1 MEKTDSKGMA
11 VCDAGP
17 IIHLDELDSLDIIS
31 DFHPLIIPKSV
42 ETEIIRHRQNAL
54 HHPGIVLKVIEIIS
68 PPEPRLL
75 ILSKALSLDK
85 GEIES
90 LSLIQENPDAIFM
103 TDDAAARLAGEEL
116 GYKVHGTIGI
126 ILRAIRKKMRTPK
139 DVLELLNRIPKETTL
154 FLRSALL
161 EKIIQKV
168 EREYSVKKDKY
179 FNALFY
185 LALCFLIF

>member
-1 MEKTDSKGMA
+1 MEKTDRKGMA

-31 DFHPLIIPKSV
+31 DFHLLIIPKSV

-90 LSLIQENPDAIFM
+90 LSLIQENPDAIFL

-139 DVLELLNRIPKETTL
+139 DVIELLNRIPKETTL
-154 FLRSALL
+154 FLRPALL

-168 EREYSVKKDKY
+168 EKEY
-179 FNALFY
+179 Y
-185 LALCFLIF
+185 LK

>member
-1 MEKTDSKGMA
+1 MGKTDSKAIA

-17 IIHLDELDSLDIIS
+17 IIHLDELNSLDLIS

-42 ETEIIRHRQNAL
+42 QLEIAKHRQNAL
-54 HHPGIVLKVIEIIS
+54 RHPKIVFKVMNIIS

-85 GEIES
+85 GELEC
-90 LSLIQENPDAIFM
+90 LSLIQENPHAFFL
-103 TDDAAARLAGEEL
+103 TDDAAARLSGEEL

-139 DVLELLNRIPKETTL
+139 DVVELLNRIPKETTL
-154 FLRSALL
+154 FLRPALL
-161 EKIIQKV
+161 ENIIQKV
-168 EREYSVKKDKY
+168 EKEYSVKK
-179 FNALFY
+179 
-185 LALCFLIF
+185 